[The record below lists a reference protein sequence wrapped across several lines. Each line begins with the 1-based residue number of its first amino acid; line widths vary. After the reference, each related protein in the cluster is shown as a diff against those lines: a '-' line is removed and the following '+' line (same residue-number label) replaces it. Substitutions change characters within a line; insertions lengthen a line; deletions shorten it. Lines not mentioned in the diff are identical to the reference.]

1 MAATSV
7 LKLIVDDKEYGPRL
21 KEAQQGL
28 QAVEEAMKQAG
39 ASMNNVHN
47 DVLNYVRGLG
57 QMETSSKTATGK
69 LAEMKKA
76 FIELSV
82 QYNNLTDEE
91 KNSPFGKALSQS
103 LDQLKQR
110 FNDSKRQLE
119 EVSRSL
125 DNTGE
130 SGKNTGGI
138 MDMLKDK
145 FTVNIDALKLFEMG
159 LKTTNA
165 ALGVAKDAFFASEAS
180 VDEWGRTVQA
190 AQSVY
195 DGFLNA
201 LNTGDISGFLSRID
215 EIISAARDAYNE
227 LDRLGT
233 MKTIQRPQISK
244 QQTEND
250 RLRQMIMTRRY
261 IPKAEGFDWFGAG
274 MTSGQL
280 LNDNQVRMLE
290 TMLQVGINKVVD
302 LTKNE
307 VQQSGRAIDSFY
319 NQFSK
324 EIGMSAREFRRGTSS
339 MAEFDE
345 RVRGAREYNL
355 WERRRNYA
363 ISAAASG
370 LNMTDEERSYLNG
383 SNPYAQYKG
392 WDVFRVDGD
401 KYKQLVDLIVQRD
414 QQIGQVYSMQSQ
426 AYRTINRAEGIT
438 SRIGGG
444 GGGSGRTGS
453 TPAVKEVREMTGLI
467 ELQQQKVKDLQAQ
480 IAHAPTE
487 SMITY
492 LQGDLKVAQDELDRL
507 QGKVKEVNG
516 EGLQLVTTETLGPL
530 DILEDQLKT
539 IQESMQHAETTED
552 YAEMLAAAADV
563 QEQIKA
569 FKGENKKEPK
579 TVNLSQELGNIV
591 SGISGMTS
599 SIEQLGIELPEGMK
613 DVLGGI
619 QSMISILTSIGTIVS
634 AIEAISAA
642 DFIKPFARG
651 GVVHAA
657 GGYKVP
663 GNHYSGDNIPALLD
677 AGEVVLN
684 RAQAAS
690 LASDL
695 QSGAGAG
702 GYRPSYISGEQIYL
716 ALNRYT
722 KRTGKGELVTWR
734 D

>member
-1 MAATSV
+1 MANQSV
-7 LKLIVDDKEYGPRL
+7 LELAVNTGKWDAGLSKARKALDNFTQSSG
-21 KEAQQGL
+21 GL
-28 QAVEEAMKQAG
+28 QQALDKDSAKMG
-39 ASMNNVHN
+39 KFVQIMGKTESTAKTA
-47 DVLNYVRGLG
+47 RG
-57 QMETSSKTATGK
+57 QMNDYKNT
-69 LAEMKKA
+69 
-76 FIELSV
+76 IEQLTL
-82 QYNNLTDEE
+82 QYNRMTDAQ
-91 KNSPFGKALSQS
+91 KKSIGQDYLQAI
-103 LDQLKQR
+103 DQLKQR

-125 DNTGE
+125 EQTSNEGQ
-130 SGKNTGGI
+130 KTGGV
-138 MDMLKDK
+138 MKQLADR
-145 FTVNIDALKLFEMG
+145 FTINIDAMKLFDIG
-159 LKTTNA
+159 LKAINGA
-165 ALGVAKDAFFASEAS
+165 MSVVKDAFGASEAN
-180 VDEWGRTVQA
+180 VDEWGRIVQSA
-190 AQSVY
+190 HSVY

-201 LNTGDISGFLSRID
+201 LNTGDISGFLGRID
-215 EIISAARDAYNE
+215 EIIIAARNAYDE

-233 MKTIQRPQISK
+233 LQTIQKTSK
-244 QQTEND
+244 SSQQTEND
-250 RLRQMIMTRRY
+250 RLRMMIMTRRY
-261 IPKAEGFDWFGAG
+261 IPKAEGLDLLGFG
-274 MTSGQL
+274 MKSGQL
-280 LNDNQVRMLE
+280 LTDGQVRLFE
-290 TMLQVGINKVVD
+290 QRLQSGMNKVVD
-302 LTKNE
+302 MTSAE
-307 VQQSGRAIDSFY
+307 VKQSRRAIDAFYESFA
-319 NQFSK
+319 K
-324 EIGMSAREFRRGTSS
+324 DIGMTVDEFRRGTSS
-339 MAEFDE
+339 MEEFDK
-345 RVRGAREYNL
+345 RVKGAQAYNEWQYQNSFIDQQTGRMVAPRG
-355 WERRRNYA
+355 
-363 ISAAASG
+363 G
-370 LNMTDEERSYLNG
+370 
-383 SNPYAQYKG
+383 NPYAQYKG
-392 WDVFRVDGD
+392 WDVFRVDGER
-401 KYKQLVDLIVQRD
+401 YNNLVELILQHNQGVNQL
-414 QQIGQVYSMQSQ
+414 YAMQGQ

-444 GGGSGRTGS
+444 GGGGGRTGS

-467 ELQQQKVKDLQAQ
+467 ELQQQKVKDLQTQ
-480 IAHAPTE
+480 IAQAPTE
-487 SMITY
+487 TMITY

-530 DILEDQLKT
+530 EILEDQLKT
-539 IQESMQHAETTED
+539 IQESMKAAITPED

-563 QEQIKA
+563 QEQINA
-569 FKGENKKEPK
+569 FKGENKKETK
-579 TVNLSQELGNIV
+579 TVNLSQEIGNIV

-619 QSMISILTSIGTIVS
+619 QSMVSILTSIGTIVS

-642 DFIKPFARG
+642 DIITPFARG

-695 QSGAGAG
+695 QSGVGAG
-702 GYRPSYISGEQIYL
+702 GYRPSYISGEQIFL

>member
-1 MAATSV
+1 
-7 LKLIVDDKEYGPRL
+7 
-21 KEAQQGL
+21 
-28 QAVEEAMKQAG
+28 
-39 ASMNNVHN
+39 MNNVHN

-76 FIELSV
+76 FIELSM

-91 KNSPFGKALSQS
+91 KNSPFGNALSQS

-125 DNTGE
+125 EQTSNEGQ
-130 SGKNTGGI
+130 KTGGV
-138 MDMLKDK
+138 MKQLADR
-145 FTVNIDALKLFEMG
+145 FTINIDAMKLFDIG
-159 LKTTNA
+159 LKAVNG
-165 ALGVAKDAFFASEAS
+165 ALDVAKDAFGASEAN
-180 VDEWGRTVQA
+180 VDEWGRIVQSA
-190 AQSVY
+190 HSVY

-201 LNTGDISGFLSRID
+201 LNTGDISGFLGRID
-215 EIISAARDAYNE
+215 EIIIAARNAYDE
-227 LDRLGT
+227 LYRLGT
-233 MKTIQRPQISK
+233 LQTIQKTSK
-244 QQTEND
+244 SSQQTEND
-250 RLRQMIMTRRY
+250 RLRMMIMTRRY
-261 IPKAEGFDWFGAG
+261 IPKAEGLDLLGIG
-274 MTSGQL
+274 MKSGQL
-280 LNDNQVRMLE
+280 LTDGQVRLFE
-290 TMLQVGINKVVD
+290 QRLQSGINKVVD
-302 LTKNE
+302 MTSAE
-307 VQQSGRAIDSFY
+307 VKQSRRAIDAFYESFA
-319 NQFSK
+319 K
-324 EIGMSAREFRRGTSS
+324 DIGMTVDEFRRGTSS
-339 MAEFDE
+339 MEEFDKRIKGAQAYNE
-345 RVRGAREYNL
+345 WQYQNSFIDQQTGRMVAPRG
-355 WERRRNYA
+355 
-363 ISAAASG
+363 G
-370 LNMTDEERSYLNG
+370 
-383 SNPYAQYKG
+383 NPYAQYKG
-392 WDVFRVDGD
+392 WDVFRVDGER
-401 KYKQLVDLIVQRD
+401 YNNLVELILQHNQGVNQLYAVQ
-414 QQIGQVYSMQSQ
+414 GQ

-444 GGGSGRTGS
+444 GGGGGRTGS
-453 TPAVKEVREMTGLI
+453 TPAVTEVRELTGLI
-467 ELQQQKVKDLQAQ
+467 EIQQQKVKDLQTQ
-480 IAHAPTE
+480 IAQAPTE
-487 SMITY
+487 TMITY

-530 DILEDQLKT
+530 EILEDQLKT
-539 IQESMQHAETTED
+539 IQESMKAAITPED

-569 FKGENKKEPK
+569 FKGENKKELK
-579 TVNLSQELGNIV
+579 TVNLSQEIGNIV

-619 QSMISILTSIGTIVS
+619 QSMVSILTSIGTIVS

-695 QSGAGAG
+695 QSGVGAG

>member
-28 QAVEEAMKQAG
+28 QAVEAAMKQAG

-76 FIELSV
+76 FIELSM

-91 KNSPFGKALSQS
+91 KNSPFGNALSQS

-125 DNTGE
+125 EQTSNEGQ
-130 SGKNTGGI
+130 KTGGV
-138 MDMLKDK
+138 MKQLADR
-145 FTVNIDALKLFEMG
+145 FTINIDAMKLFDIG
-159 LKTTNA
+159 LKAVNG
-165 ALGVAKDAFFASEAS
+165 ALDVAKDAFGASEAN
-180 VDEWGRTVQA
+180 VDEWGRIVQSA
-190 AQSVY
+190 HSVY

-201 LNTGDISGFLSRID
+201 LNTGDISGFLGRID
-215 EIISAARDAYNE
+215 EIIIAARNAYDE
-227 LDRLGT
+227 LYRLGT
-233 MKTIQRPQISK
+233 LQTIQKTSK
-244 QQTEND
+244 SSQQTEND
-250 RLRQMIMTRRY
+250 RLRMMIMTRRY
-261 IPKAEGFDWFGAG
+261 IPKAEGLDLLGIG
-274 MTSGQL
+274 MKSGQL
-280 LNDNQVRMLE
+280 LTDGQVRLFE
-290 TMLQVGINKVVD
+290 QRLQSGINKVVD
-302 LTKNE
+302 MTSAE
-307 VQQSGRAIDSFY
+307 VKQSRRAIDAFYESFA
-319 NQFSK
+319 K
-324 EIGMSAREFRRGTSS
+324 DIGMTVDEFRRGTSS
-339 MAEFDE
+339 MEEFDKRIKGAQAYNE
-345 RVRGAREYNL
+345 WQYQNSFIDQQTGRMVAPRG
-355 WERRRNYA
+355 
-363 ISAAASG
+363 G
-370 LNMTDEERSYLNG
+370 
-383 SNPYAQYKG
+383 NPYAQYKG
-392 WDVFRVDGD
+392 WDVFRVDGER
-401 KYKQLVDLIVQRD
+401 YNNLVELILQHNQGVNQLYAVQ
-414 QQIGQVYSMQSQ
+414 GQ

-444 GGGSGRTGS
+444 GGGGGRTGS
-453 TPAVKEVREMTGLI
+453 TPAVTEVRELTGLI
-467 ELQQQKVKDLQAQ
+467 EIQQQKVKDLQTQ
-480 IAHAPTE
+480 IAQAPTE
-487 SMITY
+487 TMITY

-530 DILEDQLKT
+530 EILEDQLKT
-539 IQESMQHAETTED
+539 IQESMKAAITPED

-569 FKGENKKEPK
+569 FKGENKKELK
-579 TVNLSQELGNIV
+579 TVNLSQEIGNIV

-619 QSMISILTSIGTIVS
+619 QSMVSILTSIGTIVS

-695 QSGAGAG
+695 QSGVGAG